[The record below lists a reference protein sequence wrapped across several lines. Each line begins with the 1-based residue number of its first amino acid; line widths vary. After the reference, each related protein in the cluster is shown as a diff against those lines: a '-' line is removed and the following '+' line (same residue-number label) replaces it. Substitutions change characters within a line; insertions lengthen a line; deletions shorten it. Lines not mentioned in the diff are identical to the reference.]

1 MPLVSIT
8 YMRDD
13 HLFKK
18 INSTKM
24 YTHGHP
30 VLFSR
35 VQKLIIQKIII
46 IKRVDL
52 DLRNTSQ
59 LNPCRYRKAL
69 SELRTPRAL
78 LRFKQIIDEHINELP
93 YDNVHTS
100 VIFPFCLNHK
110 YC

>member
-35 VQKLIIQKIII
+35 VQKLNIQKKIII

-59 LNPCRYRKAL
+59 LNPCRFRKAL
-69 SELRTPRAL
+69 SEFTYTSCTPTLQA
-78 LRFKQIIDEHINELP
+78 DH
-93 YDNVHTS
+93 
-100 VIFPFCLNHK
+100 
-110 YC
+110 

>member
-24 YTHGHP
+24 YSHGHP

-35 VQKLIIQKIII
+35 VQKLIIQKKII

-59 LNPCRYRKAL
+59 LNPCRFRKAL
-69 SELRTPRAL
+69 SEFTYTPCTATL
-78 LRFKQIIDEHINELP
+78 QADH
-93 YDNVHTS
+93 
-100 VIFPFCLNHK
+100 
-110 YC
+110 

>member
-1 MPLVSIT
+1 
-8 YMRDD
+8 MRDD

-35 VQKLIIQKIII
+35 VQKLIIQKKII

-52 DLRNTSQ
+52 QHITTESLQVSQ
-59 LNPCRYRKAL
+59 
-69 SELRTPRAL
+69 ST
-78 LRFKQIIDEHINELP
+78 Q
-93 YDNVHTS
+93 
-100 VIFPFCLNHK
+100 
-110 YC
+110 

>member
-24 YTHGHP
+24 YTHGHL
-30 VLFSR
+30 VLFYK
-35 VQKLIIQKIII
+35 VQKLIIQKKKII

-52 DLRNTSQ
+52 DSRNTSQ
-59 LNPCRYRKAL
+59 LNPCRFRKAL
-69 SELRTPRAL
+69 SEFT
-78 LRFKQIIDEHINELP
+78 
-93 YDNVHTS
+93 YTS
-100 VIFPFCLNHK
+100 CTATLQADH
-110 YC
+110 

>member
-35 VQKLIIQKIII
+35 VQKLNIQKKKKI

-59 LNPCRYRKAL
+59 LNPCRFRKAL
-69 SELRTPRAL
+69 SEFT
-78 LRFKQIIDEHINELP
+78 
-93 YDNVHTS
+93 YTS
-100 VIFPFCLNHK
+100 CTATLQADH
-110 YC
+110 

>member
-24 YTHGHP
+24 YTLGHP

-35 VQKLIIQKIII
+35 VQKLNIQKKKNNNKTCRPRFTQHITTESLQ
-46 IKRVDL
+46 V
-52 DLRNTSQ
+52 SQ
-59 LNPCRYRKAL
+59 
-69 SELRTPRAL
+69 ST
-78 LRFKQIIDEHINELP
+78 Q
-93 YDNVHTS
+93 
-100 VIFPFCLNHK
+100 
-110 YC
+110 

>member
-35 VQKLIIQKIII
+35 VQKLIIQKKII

-59 LNPCRYRKAL
+59 LSEFTYTPCTATL
-69 SELRTPRAL
+69 QA
-78 LRFKQIIDEHINELP
+78 DH
-93 YDNVHTS
+93 
-100 VIFPFCLNHK
+100 
-110 YC
+110 

>member
-24 YTHGHP
+24 YTLGHP

-35 VQKLIIQKIII
+35 VQKLNIQKKKII

-59 LNPCRYRKAL
+59 LNPCRFRKAL
-69 SELRTPRAL
+69 SEFT
-78 LRFKQIIDEHINELP
+78 
-93 YDNVHTS
+93 YTS
-100 VIFPFCLNHK
+100 CTATLQADH
-110 YC
+110 